1 MTARAAIRLLGPVR
15 VAGERGE
22 VGLRG
27 HGARLLSWLALRPG
41 RAWDTTDL
49 VDRLWPA
56 GPPPTARTALQGQ
69 VAKLRTVLD
78 GIAGTGIETVG
89 SAYVLH
95 APDGTVDADRFDRLA
110 ATARAALAADDPG
123 PAVEALAGALDLWA
137 GPALASVRDDAGL
150 AIEAAALDAR
160 RADAEDDLARALLA
174 ADRAGAAVDLLERL
188 VAADPLREGRWGQLM
203 MALHRD
209 GRQAEAL
216 RAYQRARAALAEE
229 AGLEPGRELRRIE
242 RAVILQDPGL
252 DAPRSWAA
260 ASLPA
265 PLVRVVGR
273 DDERDEVRER
283 LRTSRLVTLV
293 GPGGIG
299 KTTTALDVAAGLAP
313 ALPDGAAVVD
323 LAGARPDEVEAV
335 TAAAL
340 GIVEAAGDALGR
352 LSAALAGREALVV
365 FDNCEHALDDVARV
379 AVTLLRSAAG
389 LRVLAT
395 SQEPLRVA
403 GEAVVT
409 LGPLGVPPDGAGRAE
424 VEGSGAGRLLA
435 DRLSALGRSP
445 SSEDDW
451 RAVGAI
457 ARAAGGLPLALEV
470 AAAWARTE
478 DLAVVAGRLGADDVL
493 RASPPAGGG
502 RRGLGAALD
511 AAAGRLGPDARR
523 AYGAAGLFP
532 AWFGAEAVEAAAGL
546 PDGAGR
552 AALAALADVSL
563 AVVDPTDRGRVRLL
577 PPVRH
582 HAALLLARDGDETA
596 ARRRLLAWCLATAA
610 DLDRQCRGPGMV
622 AAVARLTADL
632 PTFRAV
638 LHHALDEGDVVD
650 ALALFERLGFCW
662 GSSPA
667 AHEASHWGDALLRRT
682 ADVPP
687 RQRVRAEVTAMQ
699 LADTFE
705 GVAAHLD
712 AAQAALRL
720 ADELG
725 DDHARMSA
733 RLLVAM
739 GMGWRGDDLEGAAR
753 LSAEARALAL
763 DRGDAWWAAEA
774 RTCEGLVALRRLDV
788 AAALPALDEALAE
801 HRQVGTPVGVARVL
815 FFTAFARRVLGDL
828 DGARRAY
835 TEVRRLVADGRVT
848 TWLRATMGLGHTE
861 LAAGNVEAAAAA
873 FQAAH
878 LRATEVGDQRIV
890 LSALYAVA
898 VAVGRGGGAEGPG
911 HAAPLLLDAATQAL
925 DAGMPD
931 AAVGPATS
939 LAGALASA
947 SAGGGEGDVGGG
959 DDRHDQRGGR
969 DQRGGDHGGDERE
982 GGGRGGAGAR
992 DADRLAVAAVLLGA
1006 TGAVPPPRGVS
1017 LDLGAMADPAAVAKA
1032 LAEALGP
1039 DALASLQADGERLG
1053 LAGALAQARAALDV

>member
-1 MTARAAIRLLGPVR
+1 MAIRLLGPVR

-27 HGARLLSWLALRPG
+27 HGARLLAWMALRPG

-49 VDRLWPA
+49 VDRLWPT

-69 VAKLRTVLD
+69 VAKLRTVLGGVD
-78 GIAGTGIETVG
+78 GTGIETVG

-95 APDGTVDADRFDRLA
+95 APDGTVDAHHFDHLAGAARASLA
-110 ATARAALAADDPG
+110 AGDAGPAMAALT
-123 PAVEALAGALDLWA
+123 EALDLWA

-150 AIEAAALDAR
+150 AVEAAALDAR

-174 ADRAGAAVDLLERL
+174 AGRAGAAVDLLERL
-188 VAADPLREGRWGQLM
+188 VVADPLREGRWGQLM

-209 GRQAEAL
+209 DRQAEAL
-216 RAYQRARAALAEE
+216 RAYQRARAVLAEE

-252 DAPRSWAA
+252 DAPRSWSAA

-283 LRTSRLVTLV
+283 LRSSRLVTLV
-293 GPGGIG
+293 GPGGVG

-313 ALPDGAAVVD
+313 ALPDGAGVVD
-323 LAGARPDEVEAV
+323 LAGTRPGEVEAV
-335 TAAAL
+335 AAAAL
-340 GIVEAAGDALGR
+340 GVVEAAGDAVSR
-352 LSAALAGREALVV
+352 LAVALAGREALVV
-365 FDNCEHALDDVARV
+365 FDNCEHVLDDVAAV
-379 AVTLLRSAAG
+379 AVALLRAAAG
-389 LRVLAT
+389 LRILAT

-424 VEGSGAGRLLA
+424 VEASGAGALLA
-435 DRLSALGRSP
+435 DRLAALGRTPASAR
-445 SSEDDW
+445 DW
-451 RAVGAI
+451 DAVGAI

-470 AAAWARTE
+470 AAGWARSD
-478 DLAVVAGRLGADDVL
+478 DLALVADRLGADDVL
-493 RASPPAGGG
+493 RASPPAGGA

-523 AYGAAGLFP
+523 AYAAAGLFP
-532 AWFGAEAVEAAAGL
+532 AWFGAEAVASAAGL
-546 PDGAGR
+546 PADAGQ
-552 AALAALADVSL
+552 AALTGLADVSL
-563 AVVDPTDRGRVRLL
+563 AMVDPADRGRFRLL

-582 HAALLLARDGDETA
+582 HAALLLAQDGDEAA

-610 DLDRQCRGPGMV
+610 DIDRQCRGPGMA

-638 LHHALDEGDVVD
+638 LHQALDTDDVAD

-662 GSSPA
+662 GASPA
-667 AHEASHWGDALLRRT
+667 AHEAARWGEDLLRHT
-682 ADVPP
+682 AGVEP

-705 GVAAHLD
+705 GIAAHLD

-720 ADELG
+720 ADDLR

-739 GMGWRGDDLEGAAR
+739 GLGWRGDDLEGAAR
-753 LSAEARALAL
+753 LADEARALAL
-763 DRGDAWWAAEA
+763 GLGDAWWAAEA
-774 RTCEGLVALRRLDV
+774 RTCQGLVALRRLDV
-788 AAALPALDEALAE
+788 TTALPTLDEALAE
-801 HRQVGTPVGVARVL
+801 HRAAGTPVGVARVL

-835 TEVRRLVADGRVT
+835 AEVRRLLADGRVT

-861 LAAGNVEAAAAA
+861 LTAGNVDAAAAA
-873 FQAAH
+873 FRAAH

-890 LSALYAVA
+890 LSSQFALA
-898 VAVGRGGGAEGPG
+898 VAVGRAEGPG
-911 HAAPLLLDAATQAL
+911 RAAPLLLAAAADAL
-925 DAGMPD
+925 DAGVPD
-931 AAVGPATS
+931 AAVGPAT
-939 LAGALASA
+939 ALAAALAALSP
-947 SAGGGEGDVGGG
+947 
-959 DDRHDQRGGR
+959 
-969 DQRGGDHGGDERE
+969 
-982 GGGRGGAGAR
+982 GGAGGLE
-992 DADRLAVAAVLLGA
+992 LAGVLLGA
-1006 TGAVPPPRGVS
+1006 AGALPPPDGVS
-1017 LDLGAMADPAAVAKA
+1017 LDLGALADPAAVAKG
-1032 LAEALGP
+1032 LAESLGP
-1039 DALASLQADGERLG
+1039 DALASLQAEGERLG
-1053 LAGALAQARAALDV
+1053 LAAALAQARTALDL